1 MFLLAVAHPET
12 AHFKVSSFLSPAAV
26 VSAFNKVINTSMTL
40 KLISLKLRVLP
51 AYGRDISVL

>member
-1 MFLLAVAHPET
+1 MFLLAVTHPET

-26 VSAFNKVINTSMTL
+26 VSAFNEVINTSMIL
-40 KLISLKLRVLP
+40 KISLKLRVLP